1 MALTQRDKAIIKDLN
16 KFNVMDRDSI
26 AEIHFNNL
34 KNPIKTANSVLLRL
48 LREDKI
54 QRTSD
59 TVPFCYFGPDVTMK
73 KDSSKIGHYLAI
85 VDVYKE
91 IVRRYGSVEEF
102 QVEPKYGEKGT
113 VEPDVFCIFKKTPM
127 FIEVQNSVYNEKR
140 MTEKIERYEE
150 LYQRGTISNETWQNP
165 NNPLFPVILILS
177 TTRYAIPKGMP
188 FKVLQ
193 ADTIAQFF
201 DRLQKK
207 PPSTKPDSGVQRRI
221 GGGI

>member
-1 MALTQRDKAIIKDLN
+1 MALTQRDKSIIKDLN

-91 IVRRYGSVEEF
+91 IVRRYGPVEEF
-102 QVEPKYGEKGT
+102 QVEPKYGEKGM

-140 MTEKIERYEE
+140 MNEKIERYEE
-150 LYQRGTISNETWQNP
+150 LYDRGIITNEPWQNP
-165 NNPLFPVILILS
+165 NTPVFPVVLILS
-177 TTRYAIPKGMP
+177 TTRYAIPKGLP

-193 ADTIAQFF
+193 ADSMAQFF

-207 PPSTKPDSGVQRRI
+207 APTAKSEASGVQRRI
-221 GGGI
+221 GGN